1 MSLKRKIV
9 EFSYF
14 LASNEKYKK
23 IKGAFYDLLENHR
36 SPVKRYFDSFM
47 IFLVLTT
54 VFILIYETKNELPL
68 WINIYEDIAISI
80 FIFEWLGRLWT
91 TSDFHIDIIEN
102 YEENELEQKRYTLW
116 ELIQPAVANKFRF
129 IVSPLSI
136 IDLLAILPSYRPLRV
151 LRFLLIFRLLKVF
164 RYTEEINYL
173 FRVFIEKKYEFFTI
187 FFIFLFLLFFASTTI
202 YVFEGSGK
210 NIKID
215 SFADAIY
222 WSVITIST
230 VGYGDITPVTPEGKF
245 VTGFLIITGIVLIS
259 FVTSVI
265 TTSMSERL
273 DYIKSSN
280 TLYKISK
287 LKNFV
292 LICGYGRV
300 AKMLAMELNVS
311 HENIVIIDTEEERV
325 EEAFANGFLA
335 LKADATKVDFLNEL
349 GIKKKVSKAVTLV
362 GSDAINVSIILAIKS
377 IDPDITIYSRVVE
390 ENAKNKIKI
399 AGADEIIFPYE
410 SAALM
415 AYEYLKKPVAI
426 EAISRVV
433 REYQEPVMDEVE
445 IYEEFKVVGKSLTR
459 IGIVSHNLK
468 LLGVIRG
475 SENDKFYFNPESE
488 NFILKAQDILVLMGK
503 SSDIFRFKLNL
514 QKG

>member
-1 MSLKRKIV
+1 MFKKKIV

-23 IKGAFYDLLENHR
+23 SKGFFYNLLENHR
-36 SPVKRYFDSFM
+36 SPLKRYFDFFM

-54 VFILIYETKNELPL
+54 VFILIYETKNELSP
-68 WINIYEDIAISI
+68 WINIYEDIAIFI
-80 FIFEWLGRLWT
+80 FIFEWLVRLWIV
-91 TSDFHIDIIEN
+91 SDFHIDIIEN
-102 YEENELEQKRYTLW
+102 YEENELEQKNYTIF
-116 ELIQPAVANKFRF
+116 ELTKPALANKFKF
-129 IVSPLSI
+129 IVSPLST

-173 FRVFIEKKYEFFTI
+173 FRVFVEKKYEFFTI
-187 FFIFLFLLFFASTTI
+187 FFIFVFLLFFASTTI
-202 YVFEGSGK
+202 YVFEGNGENDSIK
-210 NIKID
+210 N
-215 SFADAIY
+215 FLDAIY

-230 VGYGDITPVTPEGKF
+230 VGYGDIAPVTAEGKV
-245 VTGFLIITGIVLIS
+245 VTGFLIVTGIVLIS

-280 TLYKISK
+280 TLHKISK
-287 LKNFV
+287 LKNYV

-300 AKMLAMELNVS
+300 AKMLALELSIS
-311 HENIVIIDTEEERV
+311 HDNIVIIDTDETRV
-325 EEAFANGFLA
+325 EQAFSDGYLA
-335 LKADATKVDFLNEL
+335 FKADAISVDFLKEI

-377 IDPDITIYSRVVE
+377 INPDITIYSRVVE
-390 ENAKNKIKI
+390 KNAKNKIKI
-399 AGADEIIFPYE
+399 AGADKIIFPYE

-415 AYEYLKKPVAI
+415 AYEYLKKPIAI
-426 EAISRVV
+426 EAVNRVV

-445 IYEEFKVVGKSLTR
+445 IYDEFKVVGKTLSE
-459 IGIVSHNLK
+459 IGIVLHNLK
-468 LLGVIRG
+468 LIGVIRG
-475 SENDKFYFNPESE
+475 NENDKFYFNPDSKK
-488 NFILKAQDILVLMGK
+488 FIVEAYDTLVLMGK
-503 SSDIFRFKLNL
+503 SSDIYRFKLNL

>member
-1 MSLKRKIV
+1 MLKKKIV

-14 LASNEKYKK
+14 LASNDKYKK
-23 IKGAFYDLLENHR
+23 AKGFFYDLLENHR
-36 SPVKRYFDSFM
+36 SPLKRYFDFFM

-80 FIFEWLGRLWT
+80 FIFEWLARLWVV
-91 TSDFHIDIIEN
+91 SDFHIDIIEN
-102 YEENELEQKRYTLW
+102 YEENELEQKNYTLF
-116 ELIQPAVANKFRF
+116 ELVKPALVNKFKF
-129 IVSPLSI
+129 IISPLSI

-187 FFIFLFLLFFASTTI
+187 FFIFIFLLFFASTTI
-202 YVFEGSGK
+202 YVFEGSGENQ
-210 NIKID
+210 NIN

-230 VGYGDITPVTPEGKF
+230 VGYGDITPITPEGKF
-245 VTGFLIITGIVLIS
+245 VTGFLIVTGIVLIS

-280 TLYKISK
+280 TLHKISK
-287 LKNFV
+287 LKNYV

-300 AKMLAMELNVS
+300 AKMLALELSVG
-311 HENIVIIDTEEERV
+311 HENIVIIDTDETRV
-325 EEAFANGFLA
+325 EEAFSNGFLA
-335 LKADATKVDFLNEL
+335 IKADATSVDFLKEI

-377 IDPDITIYSRVVE
+377 IEPKITIYSRVVE

-415 AYEYLKKPVAI
+415 AYEYLKKPIAI

-445 IYEEFKVVGKSLTR
+445 IYDEFKVVGKTLSK

-468 LLGVIRG
+468 LIGVIRS
-475 SENDKFYFNPESE
+475 SENDKFYFNPDGKE
-488 NFILKAQDILVLMGK
+488 FTIKAHDILVLMGK
-503 SSDIFRFKLNL
+503 SSDIFRFKLDL

>member
-1 MSLKRKIV
+1 MLKKKIV
-9 EFSYF
+9 EFSYL
-14 LASNEKYKK
+14 LASNSQYKK
-23 IKGAFYDLLENHR
+23 IKGFFINLLENQR
-36 SPVKRYFDSFM
+36 SPLKRYFDGFM

-54 VFILIYETKNELPL
+54 VFILIYETKNELPF
-68 WINIYEDIAISI
+68 WIKIFEAFAMTIFIYE
-80 FIFEWLGRLWT
+80 WLARLWV
-91 TSDFHIDIIEN
+91 TSDFHLDIIEN
-102 YEENELEQKRYTLW
+102 YEENELEHKNYTLY
-116 ELIQPAVANKFRF
+116 ELIKPALANKFKF

-202 YVFEGSGK
+202 YVFEGGGE
-210 NIKID
+210 NDKIG

-280 TLYKISK
+280 TLHKISK
-287 LKNFV
+287 LKDFV

-300 AKMLAMELNVS
+300 AKMLAMELDVS
-311 HENIVIIDTEEERV
+311 HENIVIIDTQEDRV

-335 LKADATKVDFLNEL
+335 LKADATKVDFLNDIA
-349 GIKKKVSKAVTLV
+349 IKKKVTKAVTLV
-362 GSDAINVSIILAIKS
+362 GSDAVNVSIILAIKS
-377 IDPDITIYSRVVE
+377 ISPDITIYSRVVE
-390 ENAKNKIKI
+390 ENAINKIKI
-399 AGADEIIFPYE
+399 AGADRIIFPYE

-415 AYEYLKKPVAI
+415 AYEYLEKPIAI
-426 EAISRVV
+426 ETMNRVV
-433 REYQEPVMDEVE
+433 REYQEPVMDEIE
-445 IYEEFKVVGKSLTR
+445 IYEEFKIIGKNITD
-459 IGIVSHNLK
+459 IGISEHHLK

-475 SENDKFYFNPESE
+475 SEDDRFYFNPGK
-488 NFILKAQDILVLMGK
+488 NGFKVKASDILVVMGK
-503 SSDIFRFKLNL
+503 SNDIFRFKLDL

>member
-1 MSLKRKIV
+1 MLKKKIV

-14 LASNEKYKK
+14 LASDVKYKK
-23 IKGAFYDLLENHR
+23 TKGFFYDLIENHR
-36 SPVKRYFDSFM
+36 SPLKRYFDFFM

-54 VFILIYETKNELPL
+54 VFILMYETKNELPF
-68 WINIYEDIAISI
+68 WINIYEDIAIFI
-80 FIFEWLGRLWT
+80 FIFEWLARLWIV
-91 TSDFHIDIIEN
+91 SDFHIDIIEN
-102 YEENELEQKRYTLW
+102 YEENELEQKNYTIF
-116 ELIQPAVANKFRF
+116 ELIKPALANKFKF

-187 FFIFLFLLFFASTTI
+187 FFIFIFLLFFASTTI
-202 YVFEGSGK
+202 YVFEGNGENDSIK
-210 NIKID
+210 NFI
-215 SFADAIY
+215 DAIY

-230 VGYGDITPVTPEGKF
+230 VGYGDITPVTAEGKA
-245 VTGFLIITGIVLIS
+245 VTGFLIVTGIVLIS

-273 DYIKSSN
+273 EYIKSSN
-280 TLYKISK
+280 TLHKISK
-287 LKNFV
+287 LKDYV

-300 AKMLAMELNVS
+300 AKMLALELS
-311 HENIVIIDTEEERV
+311 IGHENIVIIDTDAKRV
-325 EEAFANGFLA
+325 EKAFSNGFLA
-335 LKADATKVDFLNEL
+335 IKADATSVDFLQEI

-377 IDPDITIYSRVVE
+377 INPNITIYSRVVE
-390 ENAKNKIKI
+390 ENARNKIKI

-415 AYEYLKKPVAI
+415 AYEYLKKPTAI
-426 EAISRVV
+426 EAINRVV

-445 IYEEFKVVGKSLTR
+445 VYEEFNIVGKTLNR

-468 LLGVIRG
+468 LIGVIRS
-475 SENDKFYFNPESE
+475 SEDDKFYFNPDSK
-488 NFILKAQDILVLMGK
+488 NFIVEAYDILVLMGK
-503 SSDIFRFKLNL
+503 SSDIYRFKLDL

>member
-1 MSLKRKIV
+1 MLKKKIV
-9 EFSYF
+9 KFSYF
-14 LASNEKYKK
+14 LASNVKYKK
-23 IKGAFYDLLENHR
+23 LKGFFYDLIENQR
-36 SPVKRYFDSFM
+36 SPLKRYFDFFM

-68 WINIYEDIAISI
+68 WINIYEDVAITI
-80 FIFEWLGRLWT
+80 FIFEWLVRLWVV
-91 TSDFHIDIIEN
+91 SDFHIDVIEN
-102 YEENELEQKRYTLW
+102 YEENELEQKNYTIF
-116 ELIQPAVANKFRF
+116 ELVKPALANKFKF
-129 IVSPLSI
+129 IISPLSI

-202 YVFEGSGK
+202 YVFEGSGENH
-210 NIKID
+210 NIN

-280 TLYKISK
+280 TLHKISK
-287 LKNFV
+287 LKSYV

-300 AKMLAMELNVS
+300 AKMLAMELSVG
-311 HENIVIIDTEEERV
+311 HENIVIIDTNEQRV
-325 EEAFANGFLA
+325 DEAFANGFLA
-335 LKADATKVDFLNEL
+335 FKADASSVDFLKEI

-377 IDPDITIYSRVVE
+377 INPNVTIYSRVVE
-390 ENAKNKIKI
+390 ENARNKIKI

-445 IYEEFKVVGKSLTR
+445 IYEDFKVVGRTLAR
-459 IGIVSHNLK
+459 IGIVGHNLK
-468 LLGVIRG
+468 LIGVIRS
-475 SENDKFYFNPESE
+475 SENDKFYFNPDSE
-488 NFILKAQDILVLMGK
+488 KFTLKVHDILVLMGK
-503 SSDIFRFKLNL
+503 SSDIFRFKLDL

>member
-1 MSLKRKIV
+1 MLKKKVV
-9 EFSYF
+9 ELSYL
-14 LASNEKYKK
+14 LASNNKYKK
-23 IKGAFYDLLENHR
+23 IKGFFYDFLENQR
-36 SPVKRYFDSFM
+36 SPVKRYFDFFM

-54 VFILIYETKNELPL
+54 VFILIYETKNTLPL
-68 WINIYEDIAISI
+68 WINVYEDFAITV
-80 FIFEWLGRLWT
+80 FILEWIGRLWV

-102 YEENELEQKRYTLW
+102 YEENELEQKDYTIF
-116 ELIQPAVANKFRF
+116 ELIKPGLTNK
-129 IVSPLSI
+129 IKYIISPLSV

-187 FFIFLFLLFFASTTI
+187 FFIFIFLLFFASTTI
-202 YVFEGSGK
+202 YVFEGNGE
-210 NIKID
+210 NLKIQ
-215 SFADAIY
+215 SFADAVY

-273 DYIKSSN
+273 EYIKSSN
-280 TLYKISK
+280 TIHKISK
-287 LKNFV
+287 LKSFI

-300 AKMLAMELNVS
+300 AKMLAMELKVS
-311 HENIVIIDTEEERV
+311 HENIVIIDTDDKRV
-325 EEAFANGFLA
+325 DEALSNGCLA
-335 LKADATKVDFLNEL
+335 IKADATKAEFLEEL
-349 GIKKKVSKAVTLV
+349 NIKKKVSKVVTLV
-362 GSDAINVSIILAIKS
+362 GSDPVNVSIILAIKS
-377 IDPDITIYSRVVE
+377 INPDIAIYSRVVE
-390 ENAKNKIKI
+390 ENARNKIKI
-399 AGADEIIFPYE
+399 AGADDIIFPYE

-415 AYEYLKKPVAI
+415 SYEYLKKPIAI
-426 EAISRVV
+426 EAVSRVV

-445 IYEEFKVVGKSLTR
+445 IYDDFTVVGNTLSR

-468 LLGVIRG
+468 LIGVIRS
-475 SENDKFYFNPESE
+475 SEDDKFYFNPKKDD
-488 NFILKAQDILVLMGK
+488 FTIIAHDTLVLMGN

>member
-1 MSLKRKIV
+1 MLKKKVV
-9 EFSYF
+9 EFSYL
-14 LASNEKYKK
+14 LASNKRYKK
-23 IKGAFYDLLENHR
+23 IKGFFYDLLENQR
-36 SPVKRYFDSFM
+36 SPLKRYFDGFM

-68 WINIYEDIAISI
+68 WIKIYEAFAMTI
-80 FIFEWLGRLWT
+80 FIYEWIGRLWV
-91 TSDFHIDIIEN
+91 TSDFHLDIIEN
-102 YEENELEQKRYTLW
+102 YEENELEHKSYTLY
-116 ELIQPAVANKFRF
+116 ELIKPALANKFRF

-187 FFIFLFLLFFASTTI
+187 FFIFVFLIFFASTTI
-202 YVFEGSGK
+202 YVFEGGGE
-210 NIKID
+210 NDKIAN
-215 SFADAIY
+215 FFDAVY

-245 VTGFLIITGIVLIS
+245 VTGFLIVTGIVLIS

-273 DYIKSSN
+273 EYIKSSN
-280 TLYKISK
+280 TMHKISK

-300 AKMLAMELNVS
+300 AKMLAMELNIS
-311 HENIVIIDTEEERV
+311 HENIVIIDNEDRRV
-325 EEAFANGFLA
+325 EEAFSNGFLA
-335 LKADATKVDFLNEL
+335 LKADATKVDFLEEI
-349 GIKKKVSKAVTLV
+349 GTKKKVTKAVTLV
-362 GSDAINVSIILAIKS
+362 GSDAVNVSIILAIKS
-377 IDPDITIYSRVVE
+377 INPNITIYSRVVE

-415 AYEYLKKPVAI
+415 AYEYLKKPIAI
-426 EAISRVV
+426 EAMSRVV

-445 IYEEFKVVGKSLTR
+445 IYDDFSVVGKTLSR
-459 IGIVSHNLK
+459 IGISSHNLK
-468 LLGVIRG
+468 LIGVIRT
-475 SENDKFYFNPESE
+475 SLNDKFYFNPSKE
-488 NFILKAQDILVLMGK
+488 NFSIKPHDILVLMGN
-503 SSDIFRFKLNL
+503 SSDIYRFKLDL